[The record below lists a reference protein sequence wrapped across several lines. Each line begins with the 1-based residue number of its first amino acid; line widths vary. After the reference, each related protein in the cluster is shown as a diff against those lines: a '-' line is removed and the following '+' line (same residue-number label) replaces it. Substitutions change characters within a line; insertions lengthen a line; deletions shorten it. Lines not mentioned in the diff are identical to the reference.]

1 MSDVTFRQLEHF
13 IAVADQGNVT
23 GGATQAHVSQSA
35 MSASLTAL
43 EKALGT
49 AVFQRNRRGVS
60 LTPAG
65 HALLR
70 KARRLI
76 EEVDELHATA
86 HELDTS
92 LQGPLIVGCY
102 TTLAPSLM
110 PSVITSFLEAH
121 PKIDLRFIEGSDDE
135 LVEALHQGRC
145 ELLLTYDYRLERFF
159 PHRALQKEYISAA
172 APYAVVPA
180 DGPLAR
186 QESVGLAEL
195 AAEPIILLDLAPA
208 PEYFLQIFDTFE
220 LKPQIRFR
228 TKSHQLIFGLV
239 ARGLGSS
246 ILTQVVTPSGAAP
259 LRDVAVKPLT
269 NDLTPLPIVALSA
282 AGIRRTQRAEA
293 FVRHTREW
301 LDYSEKQ

>member
-13 IAVADQGNVT
+13 VAVADAGNIT
-23 GGATQAHVSQSA
+23 AGALQAHVSQSA

-49 AVFQRNRRGVS
+49 TVFQRYRRGVS

-76 EEVDELHATA
+76 DEIDDLHATA
-86 HELDTS
+86 QELDKT

-110 PSVITSFLEAH
+110 PSIITSFLEAH

-135 LVEALHQGRC
+135 LVDALHQGRC

-159 PHRALQKEYISAA
+159 PHRALQRESLSAA
-172 APYAVVPA
+172 APHAVVPA
-180 DGPLAR
+180 NHSLADR
-186 QESVGLAEL
+186 DSVDLAEL
-195 AAEPIILLDLAPA
+195 AAEPLILLDLAPA
-208 PEYFLQIFDTFE
+208 PEYFLQIFDSFNLE
-220 LKPQIRFR
+220 PQVRFR
-228 TKSHQLIFGLV
+228 TKSHQLVFGLV
-239 ARGLGSS
+239 AHGLGSS
-246 ILTQVVTPSGAAP
+246 ILTQVNTPSWAVS
-259 LRDVAVKPLT
+259 LHDVVVKPLT
-269 NDLTPLPIVALSA
+269 NDLSPLPIVALSA
-282 AGIRRTQRAEA
+282 ASVRRTQRAEA
-293 FVRHTREW
+293 FVRHVRKSIGCN
-301 LDYSEKQ
+301 DM